1 MTSSIHHR
9 STRFTSSQKALYQ
22 PSVIEL
28 AQAGNCQALTY
39 WMNSLLASQGVS
51 VQVQPAAKHY
61 LKIFVDFQPLTR
73 KEVCISLRDRLVR
86 FICYRLWTLNSSEI
100 FSVQILAR
108 VSGSSRVLWQ
118 QTVRINT
125 PANSQRLRQIRAL
138 HPKSRQESSFAFQFL
153 RSLLLSSVTLAG
165 FYIGYRLLYLEISKL
180 LSKPSAAQ
188 PTTSAYLAHQ
198 MPYGTLQMLPNS
210 VNSDEGII
218 RADSE
223 AKVASVKLIS
233 AEIQGERVPK
243 RFQGET
249 VLQVAGHPEK
259 AIALTFEDG
268 PWPGATEQILDI
280 LQQHHVR
287 ATFFM
292 VGLQIKRFPE
302 LAKQVAQA
310 GHAIGNHTWNHP
322 LQEVS
327 LADAASEINDMEKL
341 IYEITGVKPE
351 LFRPPGEVR
360 GELTAYARQQKY
372 VNTLWSIDAQ
382 DPYVSSPILID
393 NVLKQA
399 QPGRIVLMHDGGGD
413 RSATVHALPQIISA
427 LKQQGYRLITVP
439 ELLSG
444 AYTAGAHTKA

>member
-1 MTSSIHHR
+1 
-9 STRFTSSQKALYQ
+9 
-22 PSVIEL
+22 
-28 AQAGNCQALTY
+28 
-39 WMNSLLASQGVS
+39 MNSLLASQGVG
-51 VQVQPAAKHY
+51 VQVQPAAKHS

-118 QTVRINT
+118 QSVRINT

-138 HPKSRQESSFAFQFL
+138 RPKSRQEPSFGFQFL

-180 LSKPSAAQ
+180 LSKPVAAQ
-188 PTTSAYLAHQ
+188 PTTSVYLAV
-198 MPYGTLQMLPNS
+198 PPGTLQMLS
-210 VNSDEGII
+210 HSATSDVGII
-218 RADSE
+218 KAASE
-223 AKVASVKLIS
+223 AKVASAKLIS
-233 AEIQGERVPK
+233 AETKGESVPQ

-249 VLQVAGHPEK
+249 VSQVAGNPEK

-268 PWPGATEQILDI
+268 PWPEATEQILDI
-280 LQQHHVR
+280 LQQNHVR

-292 VGLQIKRFPE
+292 VGLQIKRYPE

-322 LQEVS
+322 LHEVS
-327 LADAASEINDMEKL
+327 LAEAASEINDMEKL

-351 LFRPPGEVR
+351 LFRPPAAVR

-372 VNTLWSIDAQ
+372 VNTLWSIDSQ

-393 NVLKQA
+393 KVLKHA
-399 QPGRIVLMHDGGGD
+399 QPGGIVLMHDGGGD
-413 RSATVHALPQIISA
+413 RFATVKALPQIISA
-427 LKQQGYRLITVP
+427 LKQQGYRLVTVP
-439 ELLSG
+439 ELLAG
-444 AYTAGAHTKA
+444 ADTAGAGRKV

>member
-1 MTSSIHHR
+1 MASSIDNR
-9 STRFTSSQKALYQ
+9 STHFTSSQKALYQ

-51 VQVQPAAKHY
+51 VQVRPAAKHY

-100 FSVQILAR
+100 FGVQILAR

-118 QTVRINT
+118 QSVRINA

-138 HPKSRQESSFAFQFL
+138 HPKSRQESSFGFQFL

-165 FYIGYRLLYLEISKL
+165 FYIGYRLLYLEMSKL
-180 LSKPSAAQ
+180 FSKPAAAQ
-188 PTTSAYLAHQ
+188 PMTSTYLAHQ
-198 MPYGTLQMLPNS
+198 VPHGNLQLLPHS
-210 VNSDEGII
+210 ANSDVGIV
-218 RADSE
+218 RAASE
-223 AKVASVKLIS
+223 AKAASAKLIP
-233 AEIQGERVPK
+233 AEIKRESVPE

-249 VLQVAGHPEK
+249 VLQMANHPEK

-268 PWPGATEQILDI
+268 PWPGATEQVLDI
-280 LQQHHVR
+280 LQQNQVR

-292 VGLQIKRFPE
+292 VGLQIKRYPE
-302 LAKQVAQA
+302 LARQVAQA
-310 GHAIGNHTWNHP
+310 DHAIGNHTWNHP
-322 LQEVS
+322 LHEVS
-327 LADAASEINDMEKL
+327 LAEAASEIDDMEKL
-341 IYEITGVKPE
+341 IYEVTGVMPE

-360 GELTAYARQQKY
+360 GELTAYARQKKY
-372 VNTLWSIDAQ
+372 VNTLWSIDSE
-382 DPYVSSPILID
+382 DLYVSSPILID
-393 NVLKQA
+393 HVLKQA

-413 RSATVHALPQIISA
+413 RSATVSALPQIISA
-427 LKQQGYRLITVP
+427 LKQQGYRLVTVP
-439 ELLSG
+439 ELLAG
-444 AYTAGAHTKA
+444 ACTAGSDTKV